1 LGLFD
6 RIRSEYLYFTGAL
19 RMLKR
24 LKPLQKNPNS
34 TLSDTISRLAEVH
47 RDRIAFYYLD
57 ETVSYG
63 ELEWRA
69 NRYAHWAQ
77 SIGVKKGDVVGLLMP
92 NKPEYVI
99 AWLGIIRAGG
109 VAALLNTNLT
119 ENSLAHCIS
128 IVGAKHL
135 IVDVE
140 LEQNL
145 VSALPHLYTPPV
157 IWAWGGA
164 IRNAENLDEALEKA
178 SATPLEAADKP
189 ALTINDPALYI
200 YTSGT
205 TGLPKAANISHYRVQ
220 SIMNG
225 FSAAV
230 NAKPEDRMYI
240 AMPLYHS
247 SGGVLALG
255 TVLTVGGAAILRDN
269 FSARNFWSDCVKYE
283 ATMFQYIGELCR
295 YLLNCPPDEFEN
307 KHKIRLCCGNGLRPD
322 IWEKFR
328 DRFGL
333 DRILEF
339 YGATEGNVVLLNY
352 DSKPGSVG
360 RIPKWAEKIFNT
372 EIVEFDTEKEAAA
385 RGPDGFCIKCAPG
398 IVGEVIGKVIDSPKN
413 PTNRFDGYADKS
425 ETEKKILRDVFEKG
439 DIWFRTGDLMKRDRL
454 GYFYFIDR
462 IGDTFR
468 WKGENVATSEVA
480 EAISVFPG
488 VLEANVYGVN
498 VPGHDGRAGM
508 VGLVTNDDF
517 DMADFG
523 NYLIAQLPEYARPR
537 FIRKQVQ
544 IEATGTFKQRKV
556 DLVKQ
561 GFDPSAID
569 DRLYF
574 NETESGDIQLLD
586 AALYDRIVD
595 GKLRL

>member
-1 LGLFD
+1 MGIFD
-6 RIRSEYLYFTGAL
+6 RIRSEYLYITGAL

-34 TLSDTISRLAEVH
+34 TLSDVISRLAEVH
-47 RDRIAFYYLD
+47 RHRIAFYYLD
-57 ETVSYG
+57 QTVSYG
-63 ELEWRA
+63 ELEQRA

-77 SIGVKKGDVVGLLMP
+77 SIGVKKGDVVALLMP

-119 ENSLAHCIS
+119 QASLAHCIS
-128 IVGAKHL
+128 IVKTGHL
-135 IVDVE
+135 IVDKE
-140 LEQNL
+140 LEHNL
-145 VSALPHLYTPPV
+145 KSALPHLKKPPV
-157 IWAWGGA
+157 IWAWDGNIKG
-164 IRNAENLDEALEKA
+164 AENLDKALAEA
-178 SATPLEAADKP
+178 SSGPLDQQSKP

-230 NAKPEDRMYI
+230 NAKPDDRMYI

-255 TVLTVGGAAILRDN
+255 TVLTVGGAAIIRDT

-295 YLLNCPPDEFEN
+295 YLLNCPPDQYE
-307 KHKIRLCCGNGLRPD
+307 KQHKIRVCCGNGLRPD
-322 IWEKFR
+322 VWEKFR

-333 DRILEF
+333 PNILEF

-372 EIVEFDTEKEAAA
+372 EIVEFDTQKEAAV
-385 RGPDGFCIKCAPG
+385 RGEDGFCIKCAPG
-398 IVGEVIGKVIDSPKN
+398 IIGEVIGKVIDSPKN

-439 DIWFRTGDLMKRDRL
+439 DMWFRTGDLMKRDDL

-468 WKGENVATSEVA
+468 WKGENVSTSEVA
-480 EAISVFPG
+480 EAISVYPG
-488 VLEANVYGVN
+488 VLEANIYGVHI
-498 VPGHDGRAGM
+498 PGHDGRAGM
-508 VGLVTNDDF
+508 AALVVSDDF
-517 DMADFG
+517 DMGGFG
-523 NYLIAQLPEYARPR
+523 RYLTLQLPEYARPL
-537 FIRKQVQ
+537 FIRMQAQ

-556 DLVKQ
+556 DLVIQ
-561 GFDPSAID
+561 GFDPDTIE
-569 DRLYF
+569 DRIYF
-574 NETESGDIQLLD
+574 NDAKSGKVQALD
-586 AALYDRIVD
+586 GTLYHRIIEGEQRV
-595 GKLRL
+595 

>member
-1 LGLFD
+1 MGLFD

-34 TLSDTISRLAEVH
+34 TLSDVISQLAQTH
-47 RDRIAFYYLD
+47 KNRIAFYYRD
-57 ETVSYG
+57 QTVTYR
-63 ELEWRA
+63 ELEERA
-69 NRYAHWAQ
+69 NRYAHWAL

-92 NKPEYVI
+92 NKPEYII
-99 AWLGIIRAGG
+99 AWIGIIRAGG

-119 ENSLAHCIS
+119 GTSLAHCIS
-128 IVGAKHL
+128 IVEAKHL
-135 IVDVE
+135 ILDVE

-145 VSALPHLYTPPV
+145 ATAMPHVYTPPT

-164 IRNAENLDEALEKA
+164 AKGAENLDEALEKA
-178 SATPLEAADKP
+178 SSKSLSAADMP

-230 NAKPEDRMYI
+230 NAKPDDRMYI

-255 TVLTVGGAAILRDN
+255 TVLTVGGAAILRDT
-269 FSARNFWSDCVKYE
+269 FSARHFWSDCVKYE

-295 YLLNCPPDEFEN
+295 YLLNSPEDEFEN

-322 IWEKFR
+322 VWGKFR

-333 DRILEF
+333 ENILEF

-372 EIVEFDTEKEAAA
+372 EIVEFDTREEVAV
-385 RGPDGFCIKCAPG
+385 RDDNGFCIKCAPG
-398 IVGEVIGKVIDSPKN
+398 IIGEVIGKVINSPKN

-425 ETEKKILRDVFEKG
+425 ENEKKLLHDVFEKG
-439 DIWFRTGDLMKRDRL
+439 DIWFRTGDLMKRDDL
-454 GYFYFIDR
+454 GYFYFVDR

-488 VLEANVYGVN
+488 VLEANVYGVS

-508 VGLVTNDDF
+508 VGLQVSDDF
-517 DMADFG
+517 DITTFG
-523 NYLIAQLPEYARPR
+523 NYLKIQLPEYARPLFLR
-537 FIRKQVQ
+537 MQGR
-544 IEATGTFKQRKV
+544 IETTGTFKQRKV

-561 GFDPSAID
+561 GFDPGNID
-569 DRLYF
+569 EKLYY
-574 NETESGDIQLLD
+574 NDAESGDTQPLD
-586 AALYDRIVD
+586 SALYDRILS
-595 GKLRL
+595 GELRL

>member
-1 LGLFD
+1 MGLFD

-34 TLSDTISRLAEVH
+34 TLSDTISRLAVKH
-47 RDRIAFYYLD
+47 KDRIAFYYLD
-57 ETVSYG
+57 QTVTYG
-63 ELEWRA
+63 ELEQRA
-69 NRYAHWAQ
+69 NRYARWAQ

-109 VAALLNTNLT
+109 VAALLNTNLI
-119 ENSLAHCIS
+119 ENPLAHCIS
-128 IVGAKHL
+128 IVDAKHL

-140 LEQNL
+140 LEHNL
-145 VSALPHLYTPPV
+145 ATALPHLYTPPV

-164 IRNAENLDEALEKA
+164 MRNAENLHEALENA
-178 SATPLEAADKP
+178 SSAPLDEAARP

-230 NAKPEDRMYI
+230 NAKPDDRMYI

-255 TVLTVGGAAILRDN
+255 TVLTVGGAAILRDT
-269 FSARNFWSDCVKYE
+269 FSARNFWSDCVKYN

-295 YLLNCPPDEFEN
+295 YLVNCPPDEYEN

-333 DRILEF
+333 PKILEF

-372 EIVEFDTEKEAAA
+372 EIVEFDTEKEIAA

-398 IVGEVIGKVIDSPKN
+398 VIGEVIGKVIDSPKN

-439 DIWFRTGDLMKRDRL
+439 DIWFRTGDLMKRDNL

-488 VLEANVYGVN
+488 VLEANVYGVH
-498 VPGHDGRAGM
+498 VPDHDGRAGM

-517 DMADFG
+517 NIEEFG
-523 NYLIAQLPEYARPR
+523 IYLTLHLPVYARPL
-537 FIRKQVQ
+537 FIRMQTQ

-561 GFDPSAID
+561 GFDPGAID
-569 DRLYF
+569 DRLFF
-574 NETESGDIQLLD
+574 NDAESGDIQSLGV
-586 AALYDRIVD
+586 ALYDRIVNGD
-595 GKLRL
+595 LRL

>member
-1 LGLFD
+1 MGIFD
-6 RIRSEYLYFTGAL
+6 RIRSEYLYFSGAL

-24 LKPLQKNPNS
+24 LKPLQKHPNS
-34 TLSDTISRLAEVH
+34 TLSDVISRLAQIH
-47 RDRIAFYYLD
+47 KNRIAFYYLD
-57 ETVSYG
+57 QTVSYG
-63 ELEWRA
+63 ELEQRA

-99 AWLGIIRAGG
+99 AWIGIIRAGG

-119 ENSLAHCIS
+119 NASLAHCIS
-128 IVGAKHL
+128 IVKTRHL
-135 IVDVE
+135 IVDKE
-140 LEQNL
+140 LEHNL
-145 VSALPHLYTPPV
+145 KSALPHLKKPPV

-164 IRNAENLDEALEKA
+164 VKGAENLDKALSNA
-178 SATPLEAADKP
+178 SPDCLDGQSKP

-230 NAKPEDRMYI
+230 NAKPDDRMYI

-255 TVLTVGGAAILRDN
+255 TVLTVGGAAILRDT

-295 YLLNCPPDEFEN
+295 YLLNCPPDQYE
-307 KHKIRLCCGNGLRPD
+307 KQHKIRLCCGNGLRPD
-322 IWEKFR
+322 VWGRFR
-328 DRFGL
+328 DRFSL
-333 DRILEF
+333 DNILEF

-372 EIVEFDTEKEAAA
+372 EIVEFDTQKEAAV
-385 RGPDGFCIKCAPG
+385 RGADGFCIKCAPG
-398 IVGEVIGKVIDSPKN
+398 IIGEVIGKVIDSPKN

-425 ETEKKILRDVFEKG
+425 ETEKKILRDVFEKD
-439 DIWFRTGDLMKRDRL
+439 DIWFRTGDLMKRDHL

-480 EAISVFPG
+480 EAISVYPG
-488 VLEANVYGVN
+488 VLEANIYGVH
-498 VPGHDGRAGM
+498 VSGHDGRAGM
-508 VGLVTNDDF
+508 AALVVGDDF
-517 DMADFG
+517 DMTDFG
-523 NYLIAQLPEYARPR
+523 PYLTQQLPEYARPL
-537 FIRKQVQ
+537 FIRMQAQ

-561 GFDPSAID
+561 GFNPGTIE
-569 DRLYF
+569 DRIYF
-574 NETESGDIQLLD
+574 NDARSGEVQILD
-586 AALYDRIVD
+586 TTLYHRIIEGEQRV
-595 GKLRL
+595 

>member
-1 LGLFD
+1 MEVFK

-19 RMLKR
+19 RMFKR
-24 LKPLQKNPNS
+24 LRPLQKNPNS
-34 TLSDTISRLAEVH
+34 TISDTISRLANRY
-47 RDRIAFYYLD
+47 RDNIAFYYLD
-57 ETVSYG
+57 QSVSYA
-63 ELEWRA
+63 ELEQRV
-69 NRYAHWAQ
+69 NQYAHWAQ
-77 SIGVKKGDVVGLLMP
+77 SIGIKKGDVVGLLMP

-109 VAALLNTNLT
+109 VAALLNTNLK
-119 ENSLAHCIS
+119 EAPLAHCIA
-128 IVGAKHL
+128 IVDVRHL

-140 LEQNL
+140 LVENFSS
-145 VSALPHLYTPPV
+145 VLPHLHTPPV
-157 IWAWGGA
+157 FWARGGA
-164 IRNAENLDEALEKA
+164 IKGCEDLDEALAK
-178 SATPLEAADKP
+178 ATPDGLDADRKP

-230 NAKPEDRMYI
+230 NAKPHDRMYI

-255 TVLTVGGAAILRDN
+255 TVLTVGGAAILRDR
-269 FSARNFWSDCVKYE
+269 FSAREFWSDCVKYE

-295 YLLNCPPDEFEN
+295 YLLNSPRDEYEK

-322 IWEKFR
+322 IWEKFLQ
-328 DRFGL
+328 RFAL
-333 DRILEF
+333 PDILEW

-352 DSKPGSVG
+352 DAKPGSVG

-372 EIVEFDTEKEAAA
+372 EIVEFDTQKEVAV
-385 RGPDGFCIKCAPG
+385 RGADGFCIKCAPDV
-398 IVGEVIGKVIDSPKN
+398 IGEVIGKVINSPKN
-413 PTNRFDGYADKS
+413 PTNRFDGYANKA

-439 DIWFRTGDLMKRDRL
+439 DMWFRTGDLMKRDKL
-454 GYFYFIDR
+454 GYFYFVDR

-468 WKGENVATSEVA
+468 WKVENVATSEVA
-480 EAISVFPG
+480 EIISVFPG
-488 VLEANVYGVN
+488 VLEANIYGVH

-508 VGLVTNDDF
+508 AAIVANDDF
-517 DMADFG
+517 HIADLG
-523 NYLIAQLPEYARPR
+523 TYLKQQLPEYARPL
-537 FIRKQVQ
+537 FIRMQTR
-544 IEATGTFKQRKV
+544 IEATGTFKHRKV
-556 DLVKQ
+556 DLVSH
-561 GFDPSAID
+561 GFDPVSIK

-574 NETESGDIQLLD
+574 NTVASGDIQLLD
-586 AALYDRIVD
+586 AALYDKIIN
-595 GKLRL
+595 GKIRL

>member
-1 LGLFD
+1 MGLFD

-34 TLSDTISRLAEVH
+34 TLSDTITRLAEVH
-47 RDRIAFYYLD
+47 KDRIAFYYLD
-57 ETVSYG
+57 QTITYG
-63 ELEWRA
+63 ELEQRA

-109 VAALLNTNLT
+109 VAALLNTHLT
-119 ENSLAHCIS
+119 ESSLAHCIS
-128 IVGAKHL
+128 IVEAQHL

-140 LEQNL
+140 LEHNL
-145 VSALPHLYTPPV
+145 ATALPHLYTPPV

-164 IRNAENLDEALEKA
+164 IKGAENLDDALVKA
-178 SATPLEAADKP
+178 PTHGLDAASKP

-205 TGLPKAANISHYRVQ
+205 TGLPKAANISHYRIQ

-230 NAKPEDRMYI
+230 NAKPDDRMYI

-255 TVLTVGGAAILRDN
+255 TVLTVGGAAIIRDT

-295 YLLNCPPDEFEN
+295 YLLNSPPDEFEGR
-307 KHKIRLCCGNGLRPD
+307 HKIRLCCGNGLRPD
-322 IWEKFR
+322 VWGKFR

-333 DRILEF
+333 PNILEF

-372 EIVEFDTEKEAAA
+372 EIVEFDTQQETAI
-385 RGPDGFCIKCAPG
+385 RGANGFCIKCAPDV
-398 IVGEVIGKVIDSPKN
+398 IGEVIGKIIDNPKN

-425 ETEKKILRDVFEKG
+425 ATEKKILRDVFEKG
-439 DIWFRTGDLMKRDRL
+439 DIWFRTGDLMKRDDL

-468 WKGENVATSEVA
+468 WKGENVATSEVS
-480 EAISVFPG
+480 EAVSVFPG
-488 VLEANVYGVN
+488 VLEANIYGVS

-508 VGLVTNDDF
+508 AALVTNDTF
-517 DMADFG
+517 DMAGFSKH
-523 NYLIAQLPEYARPR
+523 LALQLPEYARPL
-537 FIRKQVQ
+537 FIRMQGA
-544 IEATGTFKQRKV
+544 IETTGTFKQRKV
-556 DLVKQ
+556 DLVAE
-561 GFDPSAID
+561 GFDPDAID
-569 DRLYF
+569 DKLFF
-574 NETESGDIQLLD
+574 NNVDSGDIQPLD
-586 AALYDRIVD
+586 AGLHDRIVNED
-595 GKLRL
+595 LRL

>member
-1 LGLFD
+1 MGLFD

-19 RMLKR
+19 RMLRR

-34 TLSDTISRLAEVH
+34 TLSNTISRLAEVH
-47 RDRIAFYYLD
+47 KNRIAFYYLD
-57 ETVSYG
+57 ETVTYG
-63 ELEWRA
+63 ELEQRA
-69 NRYAHWAQ
+69 NRYAHWAL

-99 AWLGIIRAGG
+99 AWLGIIRVGG
-109 VAALLNTNLT
+109 VAALLNTNLMQ
-119 ENSLAHCIS
+119 NSLAHCIS
-128 IVGAKHL
+128 IVEAKHL

-140 LEQNL
+140 LEPNL
-145 VSALPHLYTPPV
+145 ATALPHLYTPPV
-157 IWAWGGA
+157 IWARGGA
-164 IRNAENLDEALEKA
+164 IKGAENLDEALENA
-178 SATPLEAADKP
+178 PSTPLEEARKP
-189 ALTINDPALYI
+189 TLTINDPALYI

-230 NAKPEDRMYI
+230 NATPEDRMYI

-322 IWEKFR
+322 VWEKFR

-333 DRILEF
+333 GKILEF

-372 EIVEFDTEKEAAA
+372 EIVEFDTAKEAAV
-385 RGPDGFCIKCAPG
+385 RGADGFCIKCAPG
-398 IVGEVIGKVIDSPKN
+398 VIGEVIGKVIDSPQN

-439 DIWFRTGDLMKRDRL
+439 DIWFRTGDLMKRDSL

-480 EAISVFPG
+480 EAISAFPG
-488 VLEANVYGVN
+488 VLEANVYGVT

-508 VGLVTNDDF
+508 VGLVTDADF

-523 NYLIAQLPEYARPR
+523 KYLISQLPEYARPL
-537 FIRKQVQ
+537 FIRLQGK
-544 IEATGTFKQRKV
+544 IEVTGTFKQRKV

-561 GFDPSAID
+561 GFDPENIN

-574 NETESGDIQLLD
+574 NEAQSGDIQLLD
-586 AALYDRIVD
+586 VALYNRIAD
-595 GKLRL
+595 DDLRL

>member
-1 LGLFD
+1 VGVFD

-24 LKPLQKNPNS
+24 LKPLQKNPDS
-34 TLSDTISRLAEVH
+34 TLSDVVSRLAEIH
-47 RDRIAFYYLD
+47 QHRIAFYYQD
-57 ETVSYG
+57 QTVTYAQ
-63 ELEWRA
+63 LEERA
-69 NRYAHWAQ
+69 NRYARWAI
-77 SIGVKKGDVVGLLMP
+77 SIGVEKGDVVGLLMP

-119 ENSLAHCIS
+119 ETSLAHCIS
-128 IVGAKHL
+128 IVEARHL
-135 IVDVE
+135 IVDAE
-140 LEQNL
+140 LEDNL
-145 VSALPHLYTPPV
+145 GSALPHLYTPPT

-164 IRNAENLDEALEKA
+164 IKGAENLDEALEKA
-178 SATPLEAADKP
+178 SGHSLEDADKP

-230 NAKPEDRMYI
+230 NAKPDDRMYI
-240 AMPLYHS
+240 TLPLYHS

-255 TVLTVGGAAILRDN
+255 TVLTVGGAAIIRDT

-295 YLLNCPPDEFEN
+295 YLLNCPTDEYEN

-322 IWEKFR
+322 VWGNFR

-333 DRILEF
+333 SNILEF

-372 EIVEFDTEKEAAA
+372 EIVEFDTQIEAAV
-385 RGPDGFCIKCAPG
+385 RDDKGFCIKCAPG
-398 IVGEVIGKVIDSPKN
+398 IIGEVIGKVIDSPKN

-439 DIWFRTGDLMKRDRL
+439 DIWFRTGDLMKRDAL

-488 VLEANVYGVN
+488 VLEANVYGVSI
-498 VPGHDGRAGM
+498 PGHDGRAGM
-508 VGLVTNDDF
+508 AALVTDEDF
-517 DMADFG
+517 EMTG
-523 NYLIAQLPEYARPR
+523 LSEYLKKQLPDYARPL
-537 FIRKQVQ
+537 FIRMQVK
-544 IEATGTFKQRKV
+544 IAATGTFKQRKV
-556 DLVKQ
+556 DLVAE
-561 GFDPSAID
+561 GFNPEKIEEK
-569 DRLYF
+569 LFF
-574 NETESGDIQLLD
+574 NAGDSNTTQPLD
-586 AALYDRIVD
+586 TALYERIV
-595 GKLRL
+595 GGELRL

>member
-1 LGLFD
+1 
-6 RIRSEYLYFTGAL
+6 
-19 RMLKR
+19 MLKR
-24 LKPLQKNPNS
+24 LKPLQKNPNA
-34 TLSDTISRLAEVH
+34 TISDTISRLAVRH
-47 RDRIAFYYLD
+47 KHRIAFYYLD
-57 ETVSYG
+57 QKLTYG
-63 ELEWRA
+63 EMEQRI
-69 NRYAHWAQ
+69 NRYARWAL
-77 SIGVKKGDVVGLLMP
+77 SIGVKKGDVIGLLMP

-119 ENSLAHCIS
+119 QSSLAHCIS
-128 IVGAKHL
+128 VVGTRHL
-135 IVDVE
+135 IVDAE
-140 LEQNL
+140 LEHNIA
-145 VSALPHLYTPPV
+145 SALPHLTTSPV
-157 IWAWGGA
+157 IWARYGA
-164 IRNAENLDEALEKA
+164 IKAAENLDEALATA
-178 SATPLEAADKP
+178 SQDVLEADQKP

-225 FSAAV
+225 FSAAM

-240 AMPLYHS
+240 AMPLYHT

-255 TVLTVGGAAILRDN
+255 TVLTVGGAAIIRDT
-269 FSARNFWSDCVKYE
+269 FSARNFWSDCVRYE

-295 YLLNCPPDEFEN
+295 YLLNSPPDEFEN
-307 KHKIRLCCGNGLRPD
+307 KHKIRVCCGNGLRPD
-322 IWEKFR
+322 VWPRFR

-333 DRILEF
+333 DTILEF

-360 RIPKWAEKIFNT
+360 RIPWWAEKIFNT
-372 EIVEFDTEKEAAA
+372 EIVKFDTVQETPVRDA
-385 RGPDGFCIKCAPG
+385 DGFCIKCPPG
-398 IVGEVIGKVIDSPKN
+398 EIGEVIGKVTNNPKN

-425 ETEKKILRDVFEKG
+425 ATEKKILRHVFEK
-439 DIWFRTGDLMKRDRL
+439 DDTWFRTGDLMKRDEL

-488 VLEANVYGVN
+488 VLEANIYGVAI
-498 VPGHDGRAGM
+498 PGHDGRAGM
-508 VGLVTNDDF
+508 AALVTNDDF
-517 DMADFG
+517 DMAGFSA
-523 NYLIAQLPEYARPR
+523 YLAKQLPEYACPL
-537 FIRKQVQ
+537 FIRMQTK

-556 DLVKQ
+556 HLVKQ
-561 GFDPSAID
+561 GFDPLAIED
-569 DRLYF
+569 TLYF
-574 NETESGDIQLLD
+574 NNIANRDIVPLD
-586 AALYDRIVD
+586 GALYDRIIH
-595 GKLRL
+595 GKIRL

>member
-1 LGLFD
+1 MGLFD

-34 TLSDTISRLAEVH
+34 TLSDTISRLAVKH
-47 RDRIAFYYLD
+47 KDRIAFYYLD
-57 ETVSYG
+57 QTVTYG
-63 ELEWRA
+63 ELEQRA

-128 IVGAKHL
+128 IVDAKHL

-140 LEQNL
+140 LEHNL
-145 VSALPHLYTPPV
+145 ATALPHLYSPPV

-164 IRNAENLDEALEKA
+164 IKAAENLDEALENALPGALDKA
-178 SATPLEAADKP
+178 AKP

-230 NAKPEDRMYI
+230 NAKPDDRMYI

-255 TVLTVGGAAILRDN
+255 TVLTVGGAAILRDT
-269 FSARNFWSDCVKYE
+269 FSARNFWSDCVKYD

-295 YLLNCPPDEFEN
+295 YLVNCPPDEYEN

-333 DRILEF
+333 PKILEF

-372 EIVEFDTEKEAAA
+372 EIVEFDTETEAAA

-398 IVGEVIGKVIDSPKN
+398 VIGEVIGKVIDSPKN

-439 DIWFRTGDLMKRDRL
+439 DIWFRTGDLMKRDSL

-488 VLEANVYGVN
+488 VLEANVYGVH
-498 VPGHDGRAGM
+498 VPDHDGRAGM

-517 DMADFG
+517 NIEEFG
-523 NYLIAQLPEYARPR
+523 IYLTLQLPVYARPL
-537 FIRKQVQ
+537 FIRMQTQ

-561 GFDPSAID
+561 GFDPGAID
-569 DRLYF
+569 DRLFF
-574 NETESGDIQLLD
+574 NDAESGDIQALGV
-586 AALYDRIVD
+586 ALYDRIVD
-595 GKLRL
+595 GDLRL

>member
-1 LGLFD
+1 MGIFD

-34 TLSDTISRLAEVH
+34 TLSDVISRLAEIH
-47 RDRIAFYYLD
+47 KNRIAFYYLD
-57 ETVSYG
+57 QTVTYG
-63 ELEWRA
+63 ELEQRA

-77 SIGVKKGDVVGLLMP
+77 SIGIQKGDVVALLMP

-119 ENSLAHCIS
+119 GTSLAHCIS
-128 IVGAKHL
+128 IVKTGHL
-135 IVDVE
+135 IVDKE
-140 LEQNL
+140 LEHNL
-145 VSALPHLYTPPV
+145 KSALPHLKKPPV
-157 IWAWGGA
+157 IWAWGGSVKG
-164 IRNAENLDEALEKA
+164 AENLDKALDSASSDCLDEAN
-178 SATPLEAADKP
+178 KP

-230 NAKPEDRMYI
+230 NAKPDDRMYI

-255 TVLTVGGAAILRDN
+255 TVLTVGGAAILRDT

-295 YLLNCPPDEFEN
+295 YLLNSPPDEYEN

-322 IWEKFR
+322 VWGKFR

-333 DRILEF
+333 TKILEF

-372 EIVEFDTEKEAAA
+372 EIVEFDMQKEAAV
-385 RGPDGFCIKCAPG
+385 RGVDGFCIKCAPG
-398 IVGEVIGKVIDSPKN
+398 IIGEVIGKVIDSPKN

-425 ETEKKILRDVFEKG
+425 ETEKKILHNVFEKG
-439 DIWFRTGDLMKRDRL
+439 DIWFRTGDLMKRDDL
-454 GYFYFIDR
+454 GYFYFVDR

-488 VLEANVYGVN
+488 VLEANIYGVH

-508 VGLVTNDDF
+508 AALVVNDGF
-517 DMADFG
+517 EMADFG
-523 NYLIAQLPEYARPR
+523 SYLTQQLPEYARPL
-537 FIRKQVQ
+537 FIRMQAQ

-561 GFDPSAID
+561 GFDPGTIE
-569 DRLYF
+569 DRIYF
-574 NETESGDIQLLD
+574 NDAGSGEVQILD
-586 AALYDRIVD
+586 SALYHRITKGEQRV
-595 GKLRL
+595 

>member
-1 LGLFD
+1 VGLFE

-24 LKPLQKNPNS
+24 LKPLTKNPNS
-34 TLSDTISRLAEVH
+34 TLSDTISRLAVIH
-47 RDRIAFYYLD
+47 KDRIAFYYRD
-57 ETVSYG
+57 ETVTYG
-63 ELEWRA
+63 ELEQRA
-69 NRYAHWAQ
+69 NCYAHWAQ

-119 ENSLAHCIS
+119 ESPLSHCIS
-128 IVGAKHL
+128 IVETQHL
-135 IVDVE
+135 IVDKE
-140 LEQNL
+140 LEHNL
-145 VSALPHLYTPPV
+145 SSALPHLYTLPV
-157 IWAWGGA
+157 IWARGGA
-164 IRNAENLDEALEKA
+164 IKGAENLDEALEN
-178 SATPLEAADKP
+178 TPSTALDEADRP

-230 NAKPEDRMYI
+230 NATPEDRMYI

-255 TVLTVGGAAILRDN
+255 TVLTVGGAAILRDT
-269 FSARNFWSDCVKYE
+269 FSARNFWSDCVKYD

-295 YLLNCPPDEFEN
+295 YLLNCPPDEYEN

-322 IWEKFR
+322 VWEQFR

-333 DRILEF
+333 PNILEF

-372 EIVEFDTEKEAAA
+372 EIVAFDTRTETAV
-385 RGPDGFCIKCAPG
+385 RGEDGFCIKCAPG
-398 IVGEVIGKVIDSPKN
+398 VIGEVIGKVINNPKN

-439 DIWFRTGDLMKRDRL
+439 DVWFRTGDLMKRDEL
-454 GYFYFIDR
+454 GYFYFVDR

-480 EAISVFPG
+480 EAITVFPG
-488 VLEANVYGVN
+488 VLEANVYGVS

-508 VGLVTNDDF
+508 VGLVVNEDF
-517 DMADFG
+517 DMASFG
-523 NYLIAQLPEYARPR
+523 NYLVIQLPEYARPL
-537 FIRKQVQ
+537 FIRMQAQ

-561 GFDPSAID
+561 GFDPQTIED
-569 DRLYF
+569 VLYF
-574 NETESGDIQLLD
+574 NDAETGNIKSLD
-586 AALYDRIVD
+586 VALYDRIID
-595 GKLRL
+595 GGIRL